1 MTAQGLR
8 RLAVL
13 LLCSLLALSVRA
25 LAAPEAAPEGP
36 FDLHLDLR
44 LDPATRVVAVRA
56 ELQPAESD
64 FRFLLHE
71 SLQPRAASAAGRSVQ
86 VQALGQRGSLR
97 AWRVQVPAGAR
108 LRLEYGGTLAALERG
123 RDHRGVLQGM
133 PPMAAPEGSF
143 LPAGSAWYPRPAE
156 LFSYR
161 VDVAVPGAQR
171 ALVAGRLAD
180 ERLPTADEPDYRASF
195 AFSQRSDGIDLMAG
209 PWQVRE
215 RQHVQADGRPLRLR
229 TYFPP
234 ELDATEGLADGYLA
248 DSLRYIEHYS
258 ARIGAYPFTEFSV
271 VASPLPTGF
280 GMPTLTY
287 IGEQVLRLPFIR
299 ATSLGHEVLHNWWG
313 NGVLVDYARGNWSE
327 GLTTFM
333 ADYAYKEAESA
344 AAAREMRL
352 GWLRDFAA
360 VPAGEHQP
368 LAAFRSRTHGAAAA
382 VGYGKAA
389 MVFVMLRD
397 RLGEA
402 AFERG
407 IRLFWEQQRFRI
419 AGWGELQAAFEAAS
433 GQPLAGFFDQWL
445 ERAGGPQV
453 RVAAARVADATADR
467 AAGEDARAG
476 TASAPEVGDAT
487 AAPKTR
493 VQVRLVQD
501 VPAHVLHLPL
511 EFVADARRE
520 TRWVSLEAESA
531 ETELTLDFRPEA
543 LHLDPELRVWRLPEA
558 EQLPPILRQWI
569 IARAPRLVVADVEHA
584 GGAATAELVAAAD
597 ALAQRLFERPPRKAM
612 RAELARGSE
621 PLLLVGSH
629 AAVDA
634 VLAGAGLQAR
644 PTALQGRGTAQ
655 VWTVEGRDHPPLA
668 VVSAQDAAALEAVL
682 RPLPHYGSQSW
693 LVFEGSRAIDRGVW
707 EAPGRAIEIAH

>member
-1 MTAQGLR
+1 MTGRGLR
-8 RLAVL
+8 GLAVL
-13 LLCSLLALSVRA
+13 LLCGLLMVSVRA
-25 LAAPEAAPEGP
+25 LAAPQAVSEQP
-36 FDLHLDLR
+36 FDIHLDVR
-44 LDPATRVVAVRA
+44 LDPATRVLAVRA
-56 ELQPAESD
+56 ELQPAEAD

-71 SLQPRAASAAGRSVQ
+71 GLQPSAASAAGRSLQ

-97 AWRVQVPAGAR
+97 AWRVQVPNGAR
-108 LRLEYGGTLAALERG
+108 LRLEYGGTLAALEHG

-143 LPAGSAWYPRPAE
+143 LPAGSVWYPRPAE

-161 VDVAVPGAQR
+161 VDIAVPGAQR

-180 ERLPTADEPDYRASF
+180 ERLPTADDPTYRASF
-195 AFSQRSDGIDLMAG
+195 EFSQRSDGIDLMAG

-215 RQHVQADGRPLRLR
+215 REHVQADGRPLRLR

-234 ELDATEGLADGYLA
+234 ELDATDGLADGYLA

-333 ADYAYKEAESA
+333 ADYAYKEVESA

-397 RLGEA
+397 RLGEE

-419 AGWGELQAAFEAAS
+419 AGWGELQAAFESAS
-433 GQPLAGFFDQWL
+433 GEALDGFFAQWL
-445 ERAGGPQV
+445 ARAGGPQV
-453 RVAAARVADATADR
+453 RVAAARIIDDMMDR
-467 AAGEDARAG
+467 AADDEERAG
-476 TASAPEVGDAT
+476 AAAEPGDGDDSAART
-487 AAPKTR
+487 TR
-493 VQVRLVQD
+493 VQVRLEQD
-501 VPAHVLHLPL
+501 APAYVLDLPL
-511 EFVADARRE
+511 EFVAEGRRQ
-520 TRWVSLEAESA
+520 TQWVTLEAESA
-531 ETELTLDFRPEA
+531 ETALTLDFRPDV

-584 GGAATAELVAAAD
+584 GRAAPAEWVAAAD
-597 ALAQRLFERPPRKAM
+597 ALAQRLFERPPR
-612 RAELARGSE
+612 RSGGAELARGGE

-634 VLAGAGLQAR
+634 LLAGAGLPAR

-655 VWTVEGRDHPPLA
+655 VWTVEGRDGPPLA
-668 VVSAQDAAALEAVL
+668 VVSAQDAAALEALL

-707 EAPGRAIEIAH
+707 DAPGRAIQIAH